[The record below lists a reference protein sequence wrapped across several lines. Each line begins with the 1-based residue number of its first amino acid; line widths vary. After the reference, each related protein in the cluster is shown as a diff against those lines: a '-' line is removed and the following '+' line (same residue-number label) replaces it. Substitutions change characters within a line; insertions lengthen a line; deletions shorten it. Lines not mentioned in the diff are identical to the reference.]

1 MTDNCQNIQDKKR
14 IAELEALLAKK
25 DTQIAQ
31 QEKKIAKQDKKIA
44 NQDERLQLVEQ
55 QKALLQL
62 QVAQGEFLVKHVL
75 NAFPDLIN
83 TYQGYIN
90 AARDLNKQYIPIE
103 AFEQKPVV
111 EAFVDIMNELNK
123 WANYSKSY
131 YNQSSLTPSKKD
143 IKDATKLSAKT
154 VEQQG
159 EIGEF
164 VASLQK
170 LDNTIKR
177 KFACIEKSATQV
189 VKNTPAKEL
198 DELKNKAPKF
208 VEALEVLATVDPAED
223 KEPVQKNGKRS
234 SITRSTEPQNKSYNE
249 AYCPKCPQGEEPGKL
264 IRVDT
269 IASSLLSSQAKLSN
283 ICNLVSEE
291 QEVSY
296 CPKCGKVTIALKPD
310 QSPAPNPNYRL
321 SMDLIIALGIGN
333 YLGIP
338 TYRLMSDAMDKFHI
352 GGSTIYRNIIY
363 FSNTY
368 LVLLY
373 DYIQS
378 KAKEKR
384 VLLADETPFSCL
396 ASQQK
401 VMTKEQQV
409 QVQKYNELEK
419 TRAQLERE
427 LTQKEATNAPIDQ
440 IRNLRQKIQQVTNE
454 INGLKE
460 SLTVHGK
467 NYIMSLTT
475 SAYEENRLVLY
486 YYLPTRSTSEIYNHL
501 KDFNKLET
509 LCTDGHVAY
518 EGVLKLLTKDDNEK
532 KPRKHQTCMIHTRR
546 ELIKVLPISADFK
559 EFDKLEDDELIERV
573 TKKLLEC
580 DDITIGY
587 LALAIYSRIY
597 AYETPYNDSSEESKE
612 QRAKLRK
619 AEGPVYKLVTALNN
633 IMAHLGENKIKQNST
648 GTAYTQAV
656 ATPLS
661 KACVYYKNHQKQME
675 NMLTDPMIPL
685 DTNVCEQTI
694 RHLAVLRS
702 GCFFKVNK
710 HSMQSQCIWSSVIG
724 TAKMAG
730 INDVEQY
737 LRDFAR
743 ALWKHCME
751 KVLTQ
756 DFHES
761 NYDATKLMKRHTWD
775 MAELSNDFDIAAWD
789 PWEYAKNQQKPEKE
803 TSK

>member
-1 MTDNCQNIQDKKR
+1 M
-14 IAELEALLAKK
+14 
-25 DTQIAQ
+25 
-31 QEKKIAKQDKKIA
+31 
-44 NQDERLQLVEQ
+44 
-55 QKALLQL
+55 
-62 QVAQGEFLVKHVL
+62 
-75 NAFPDLIN
+75 
-83 TYQGYIN
+83 
-90 AARDLNKQYIPIE
+90 
-103 AFEQKPVV
+103 
-111 EAFVDIMNELNK
+111 
-123 WANYSKSY
+123 
-131 YNQSSLTPSKKD
+131 
-143 IKDATKLSAKT
+143 
-154 VEQQG
+154 
-159 EIGEF
+159 
-164 VASLQK
+164 
-170 LDNTIKR
+170 
-177 KFACIEKSATQV
+177 
-189 VKNTPAKEL
+189 
-198 DELKNKAPKF
+198 
-208 VEALEVLATVDPAED
+208 EALEVFATVDPAED

-249 AYCPKCPQGEEPGKL
+249 AYCPKCPQDEEPGKL
-264 IRVDT
+264 IRLNT
-269 IASSLLSSQAKLSN
+269 LASSLLSTQAKLSN
-283 ICNLVSEE
+283 FCKLVSEAH
-291 QEVSY
+291 EVSY
-296 CPKCGKVTIALKPD
+296 CPKCGKVSIALKPD

-321 SMDLIIALGIGN
+321 SMDLIIALGVGN

-373 DYIQS
+373 NYIQS
-378 KAKEKR
+378 KAREKR

-401 VMTKEQQV
+401 VMTEEQRA

-427 LTQKEATNAPIDQ
+427 LTQKEATNAPINQ
-440 IRNLRQKIQQVTNE
+440 IRNLRQKIQQATNE

-486 YYLPTRSTSEIYNHL
+486 YYLPTRSTSEIYNNL

-546 ELIKVLPISADFK
+546 ELIKALPISADFN

-580 DDITIGY
+580 DDITIVY

-612 QRAKLRK
+612 QRAKLR
-619 AEGPVYKLVTALNN
+619 EVGGPVYKLVTALNN
-633 IMAHLGENKIKQNST
+633 IMAHLGKDRIKPNST

-656 ATPLS
+656 VTPLS

-751 KVLTQ
+751 NVLTQ

-761 NYDATKLMKRHTWD
+761 NQDATKLMKRHTWN

-789 PWEYAKNQQKPEKE
+789 PWEYAKNQQKPEIE
-803 TSK
+803 ISK

>member
-1 MTDNCQNIQDKKR
+1 MR
-14 IAELEALLAKK
+14 LAK
-25 DTQIAQ
+25 I
-31 QEKKIAKQDKKIA
+31 
-44 NQDERLQLVEQ
+44 
-55 QKALLQL
+55 
-62 QVAQGEFLVKHVL
+62 
-75 NAFPDLIN
+75 
-83 TYQGYIN
+83 YIF
-90 AARDLNKQYIPIE
+90 K
-103 AFEQKPVV
+103 
-111 EAFVDIMNELNK
+111 
-123 WANYSKSY
+123 
-131 YNQSSLTPSKKD
+131 LTF
-143 IKDATKLSAKT
+143 T
-154 VEQQG
+154 
-159 EIGEF
+159 
-164 VASLQK
+164 
-170 LDNTIKR
+170 
-177 KFACIEKSATQV
+177 
-189 VKNTPAKEL
+189 
-198 DELKNKAPKF
+198 
-208 VEALEVLATVDPAED
+208 
-223 KEPVQKNGKRS
+223 
-234 SITRSTEPQNKSYNE
+234 
-249 AYCPKCPQGEEPGKL
+249 
-264 IRVDT
+264 
-269 IASSLLSSQAKLSN
+269 
-283 ICNLVSEE
+283 
-291 QEVSY
+291 
-296 CPKCGKVTIALKPD
+296 
-310 QSPAPNPNYRL
+310 
-321 SMDLIIALGIGN
+321 
-333 YLGIP
+333 
-338 TYRLMSDAMDKFHI
+338 
-352 GGSTIYRNIIY
+352 
-363 FSNTY
+363 
-368 LVLLY
+368 
-373 DYIQS
+373 
-378 KAKEKR
+378 
-384 VLLADETPFSCL
+384 
-396 ASQQK
+396 
-401 VMTKEQQV
+401 TKEQRV

-440 IRNLRQKIQQVTNE
+440 IRNLRQKIQQATNE

-467 NYIMSLTT
+467 NYIMSLTS

-518 EGVLKLLTKDDNEK
+518 EGVLKQLTKDDNEK

-546 ELIKVLPISADFK
+546 ELIKALPISADFN

-580 DDITIGY
+580 DDITIVY

-612 QRAKLRK
+612 QRAKLR
-619 AEGPVYKLVTALNN
+619 EVGGPVYKLVTALNN
-633 IMAHLGENKIKQNST
+633 IMAHLGKDRIKPNST

-656 ATPLS
+656 VTPLS

-751 KVLTQ
+751 NVLTQ

-761 NYDATKLMKRHTWD
+761 NQDATKLMKRHTWN
-775 MAELSNDFDIAAWD
+775 MAELSNDFYIAAWD
-789 PWEYAKNQQKPEKE
+789 PWEYAKNQQKPEIE